1 MIDEIKAA
9 LQDLSS
15 SEKKE
20 FLPKFFKAG
29 KGEYAEGDQFIGVT
43 VPDQRQIAKAFCNK
57 VSLEILSPMFKIA
70 LSILLLIL
78 ASSSIRFALL

>member
-57 VSLEILSPMFKIA
+57 VSLEELEELLTSPIHEYR
-70 LSILLLIL
+70 L
-78 ASSSIRFALL
+78 